1 MNALPPPE
9 EKRRKRLKRCPCRV
23 ERTKDKGGVM
33 RERRRRRESQL
44 MIMDVPSDVQWW
56 EEWQLRI
63 LVLGSLVIQYILLV
77 ATLERMFPVRSWFRL
92 IIWLVYLGSDAIAI
106 YALAALF
113 NHHSKPRDDGDEHGG
128 TKRSLEVF
136 WAPILLI
143 HFGGQDGITTYN
155 IEDNELWT
163 QHILTA
169 VSQVTVAIYVFCK
182 SCPGG
187 DTNLLLSAVL
197 LFIPGILKL
206 LREALG
212 SQ

>member
-1 MNALPPPE
+1 
-9 EKRRKRLKRCPCRV
+9 
-23 ERTKDKGGVM
+23 
-33 RERRRRRESQL
+33 
-44 MIMDVPSDVQWW
+44 
-56 EEWQLRI
+56 
-63 LVLGSLVIQYILLV
+63 
-77 ATLERMFPVRSWFRL
+77 MFPVRSWFRL

-206 LREALG
+206 LREVLG